1 MLLTA
6 RFMVFV
12 KAAAFWWTI
21 FETSSIYFYIS
32 KEDRWSIYVD
42 VHVLVH
48 CGFIGSTIQK
58 GQSNTYRN
66 IDKKA
71 FDDSVRSGQ
80 KNESDYIWA
89 PCLHAQRYR
98 GFGSNTTKR
107 KKKEKKGQ

>member
-1 MLLTA
+1 ML
-6 RFMVFV
+6 
-12 KAAAFWWTI
+12 I
-21 FETSSIYFYIS
+21 FTPFATL
-32 KEDRWSIYVD
+32 
-42 VHVLVH
+42 VHVLVLVH
-48 CGFIGSTIQK
+48 CGFFGSTIQK

-98 GFGSNTTKR
+98 DFGSNVTKG
-107 KKKEKKGQ
+107 KTKEKEG

>member
-1 MLLTA
+1 MPFATL
-6 RFMVFV
+6 
-12 KAAAFWWTI
+12 
-21 FETSSIYFYIS
+21 
-32 KEDRWSIYVD
+32 
-42 VHVLVH
+42 VHVLVLVH
-48 CGFIGSTIQK
+48 CGFFGSTIQK

-98 GFGSNTTKR
+98 DFGSNTTKR
-107 KKKEKKGQ
+107 KKKEKKGQYPSSNLSYQPNPAYPKGWTLEFINIWCQMLK